1 MNVHFAF
8 VAAPG
13 IAGAETVTAASF
25 TAVFGAQV
33 AFAIVIK
40 KPSFG
45 LARRVNMWMEIVKN
59 GGALQR
65 LVANKYIGEKKK
77 GLFG

>member
-1 MNVHFAF
+1 
-8 VAAPG
+8 
-13 IAGAETVTAASF
+13 
-25 TAVFGAQV
+25 
-33 AFAIVIK
+33 
-40 KPSFG
+40 
-45 LARRVNMWMEIVKN
+45 MWMEIVKN

>member
-13 IAGAETVTAASF
+13 IPVTGTVAAAFS
-25 TAVFGAQV
+25 TAVFDAHV
-33 AFAIVIK
+33 TFSIVIK

-65 LVANKYIGEKKK
+65 LVANKYIGEK
-77 GLFG
+77 GN

>member
-8 VAAPG
+8 AATPG
-13 IAGAETVTAASF
+13 IAGAGTVTAAFS
-25 TAVFGAQV
+25 TVVFGAQV

-45 LARRVNMWMEIVKN
+45 LARRVNMWRKIVKN

-77 GLFG
+77 DLSG